1 MLLLVRRS
9 SCRTS
14 SKKVRVPTF
23 NSFSA
28 AIGDEKMETL
38 SIQNVEDL
46 YEAERPKSRE
56 EQGMKD
62 TRLFFGKKAKD
73 RFWDMYK

>member
-1 MLLLVRRS
+1 MR
-9 SCRTS
+9 
-14 SKKVRVPTF
+14 
-23 NSFSA
+23 
-28 AIGDEKMETL
+28 METL